1 MAMSAMTDETGLER
15 GLLLPHGVTPDEV
28 GDACRH
34 AALAFCRGV
43 AGGWAKRELAEWLV
57 GPYEAATL
65 SVRESLL
72 PARSGVRGPRGSIEE
87 WRILKLVDPAWQGAM
102 RCIEDF
108 GQAGEARHLDEAF
121 DRGSIGSAW
130 TSCGTSMFVPLNRAG
145 LPLAVRVRSLLV
157 VDFLLRPEDYDGEIR
172 ECSECGDVVLGQW
185 ARRRGHCEEHA
196 RNSQIVPIMP
206 RVGLDREVSSPRW
219 LQLGG

>member
-1 MAMSAMTDETGLER
+1 MTGLDETGLER

-28 GDACRH
+28 GDACRR
-34 AALAFCRGV
+34 AALSFCRGV
-43 AGGWAKRELAEWLV
+43 AGGWSKRELAEWLV

-72 PARSGVRGPRGSIEE
+72 PPPSGVRGRRVAIEE

-108 GQAGEARHLDEAF
+108 GQSAEARHLDEAF
-121 DRGSIGSAW
+121 ERGSIGSAW

-145 LPLAVRVRSLLV
+145 LPLAIRVRSLLV
-157 VDFLLRPEDYDGEIR
+157 VDFLLRPEDYDGDVSD
-172 ECSECGDVVLGQW
+172 CNECGVVLLGQW

-196 RNSQIVPIMP
+196 RTSQIVPMMP
-206 RVGLDREVSSPRW
+206 RAGLDESVSTRW
-219 LQLGG
+219 LQLGV